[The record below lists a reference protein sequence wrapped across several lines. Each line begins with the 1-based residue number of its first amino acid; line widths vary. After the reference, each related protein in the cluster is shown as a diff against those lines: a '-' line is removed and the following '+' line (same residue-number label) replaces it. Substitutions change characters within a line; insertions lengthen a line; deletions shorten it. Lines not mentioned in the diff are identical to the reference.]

1 MITSFFK
8 IPTILLSVFILGLS
22 FANPA
27 RSQNS
32 RTPGMNYP
40 ETQPHT
46 QPSSPR
52 GIDPLFILNLI
63 DGLSRSG
70 GSETK
75 VDLSPDLA
83 EIRGRISRL
92 YILLARQY
100 LLQNQIPAACSAL
113 DKAHIAE
120 LEAYLQK
127 RLRSRQPD
135 STDCYGSQLQKIS
148 QLTGSPTALIYATTS
163 KDGLDLIFVPPSG
176 SSAPISSSFSSYISS
191 SMSSLQKS
199 DEEKS
204 DKTKQ
209 SSTQPSRQVVNRA
222 TTAEMDAVIQEF
234 RSNLRDASSYD
245 FLPQAQQLYDWIVR
259 PMEPELEKAHIKTLV
274 FVMNGNLRII
284 PPAALHDGKQ
294 FLIEKYAIAS
304 VPTPQLADLQ
314 RSDRSRNL
322 QVLAMGLSE
331 SVQGWQPLP
340 ATKIE
345 VEAIAAQVLSGSSF
359 LNSGF
364 TIDNL
369 QSQVSDKKYGIVHL
383 ATHAKFVGQSPNE
396 SFVQFWNDRLTI
408 NRLASLQLSMN
419 ILTLSACETAVGENL
434 GLAGVAV
441 SAGAETVVA
450 SLWSVSDAGTAPL
463 MISFYSQL
471 RQAPSKAIALQ
482 QAQLQLLRGEIK
494 IEKGKIIGI
503 KGFPAIPFLDSANGV
518 DLKHPY
524 FWSSF
529 TMIGNWF

>member
-8 IPTILLSVFILGLS
+8 IPMILLSVFILGLG

-27 RSQNS
+27 RSQTS

-40 ETQPHT
+40 DPQPHT
-46 QPSSPR
+46 HPSSP
-52 GIDPLFILNLI
+52 GGLDPLLILNLI
-63 DGLSRSG
+63 NALSQSG

-120 LEAYLQK
+120 LESYLQK
-127 RLRSRQPD
+127 RLRSLQPD

-148 QLTGSPTALIYATTS
+148 QITGSPTALIYVTTS
-163 KDGLDLIFVPPSG
+163 KDGLELIFVPPSG
-176 SSAPISSSFSSYISS
+176 SSAPISSSFSSSISS
-191 SMSSLQKS
+191 L
-199 DEEKS
+199 EKS

-209 SSTQPSRQVVNRA
+209 ATAQPSRQVVNRA

-419 ILTLSACETAVGENL
+419 ILTLSACETAVGEHL

-494 IEKGKIIGI
+494 IEKGKIIGV